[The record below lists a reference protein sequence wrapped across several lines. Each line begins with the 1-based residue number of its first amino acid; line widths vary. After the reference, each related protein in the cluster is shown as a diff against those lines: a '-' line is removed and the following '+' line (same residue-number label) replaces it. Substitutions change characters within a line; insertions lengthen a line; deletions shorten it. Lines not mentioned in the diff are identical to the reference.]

1 MSQSFAELKRS
12 SQSSLDKLL
21 QETNKLTSNS
31 ENSNRD
37 DNRFWKPEVDKTGN
51 GYAVIR
57 FLPAP
62 KGEDIPWV
70 RIFNHGFQGPG
81 GWYIENSLT
90 TMNQKDPVSEYN
102 SMLWNRGDDAGK
114 DQARKQ
120 KRRLL
125 YISNIYVVNDPAHP
139 ENNGQVKLFRYG
151 KKIFDKLNE
160 AMNPQFEDEKPM
172 NPFHFWDGANFKMK
186 IRNLEG
192 YRNYDKSEFDTPK
205 AVLEDDDKLE
215 QVWASQ
221 YSLQEFIE
229 PNNFKTYDELKAK
242 LDKTLGLS
250 GMANTTT
257 AEQTE
262 LTTPPKPKS
271 VTPAQAP
278 MMPVP
283 DSDTDE
289 MDMFKKLIDN

>member
-12 SQSSLDKLL
+12 SQSSLDTLL
-21 QETNKLTSNS
+21 KETNKLTSNES
-31 ENSNRD
+31 ARGKDE
-37 DNRFWKPEVDKTGN
+37 RFWQPAVDASGN

-57 FLPAP
+57 FLPAT

-90 TMNQKDPVSEYN
+90 TLGKDDPVTKHN
-102 SMLWNRGDDAGK
+102 NMLWNRGDDAGK

-125 YISNIYVVNDPAHP
+125 YISNILIVNDQKNP

-160 AMNPQFEDEKPM
+160 AMNPQFEDEKPL
-172 NPFHFWDGANFKMK
+172 NPFDFWEGANFKMK

-192 YRNYDKSEFDTPK
+192 YRNYDKSEFEAPSK
-205 AVLEDDDKLE
+205 LAEDDSKIE
-215 QVWASQ
+215 QTWASQ
-221 YSLQEFIE
+221 YSLNEFTD
-229 PNNFKTYDELKAK
+229 PSNFKTYQELEAK
-242 LDKTLGLS
+242 LNKVLMTS
-250 GMANTTT
+250 TSEVT
-257 AEQTE
+257 AEDVE
-262 LTTPPKPKS
+262 LAPEPAPVVKPPKESIAAAK
-271 VTPAQAP
+271 VEE
-278 MMPVP
+278 
-283 DSDTDE
+283 SDAN
-289 MDMFKKLIDN
+289 MDYFQDMLKD

>member
-12 SQSSLDKLL
+12 SQSSLDTLL
-21 QETNKLTSNS
+21 KETNKLTSNES
-31 ENSNRD
+31 ARGKDE
-37 DNRFWKPEVDKTGN
+37 RFWQPAVDASGN

-57 FLPAP
+57 FLPAT

-90 TMNQKDPVSEYN
+90 TLGKDDPVTKHN
-102 SMLWNRGDDAGK
+102 NMLWNRGDDAGK

-125 YISNIYVVNDPAHP
+125 YISNILIVNDQKNP

-160 AMNPQFEDEKPM
+160 AMNPQFEDEKPL
-172 NPFHFWDGANFKMK
+172 NPFDFWEGANFKMK

-192 YRNYDKSEFDTPK
+192 YRNYDKSEFEAPSK
-205 AVLEDDDKLE
+205 LSDDDSKVE
-215 QVWASQ
+215 QTWASQ
-221 YSLQEFIE
+221 YSLNEFTD
-229 PNNFKTYDELKAK
+229 PNNFKTYQELEAK
-242 LDKTLGLS
+242 LNKVLMTS
-250 GMANTTT
+250 TSEVT
-257 AEQTE
+257 AEDVE
-262 LTTPPKPKS
+262 LAPQPAPIVKPPKESVAAAKS
-271 VTPAQAP
+271 EE
-278 MMPVP
+278 
-283 DSDTDE
+283 SDE
-289 MDMFKKLIDN
+289 NMDYFQSMLKD